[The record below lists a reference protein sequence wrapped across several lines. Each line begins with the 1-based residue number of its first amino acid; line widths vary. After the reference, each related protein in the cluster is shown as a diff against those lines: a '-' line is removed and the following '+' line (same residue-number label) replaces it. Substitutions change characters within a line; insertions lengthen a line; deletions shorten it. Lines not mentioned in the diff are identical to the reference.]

1 MAEDSLIQK
10 LRELGE
16 RAEKDADLN
25 IRLKTDLDA
34 ALRDEGFDVEAAKK
48 ALSGLADQRM
58 NTMKTMLENL

>member
-1 MAEDSLIQK
+1 MAEDSLIENM
-10 LRELGE
+10 RALGE

-25 IRLKTDLDA
+25 IRLKTDLDG

>member
-1 MAEDSLIQK
+1 MAEDPLIEK
-10 LRELGE
+10 LRALGE

-48 ALSGLADQRM
+48 ALAELANERM
-58 NTMKTMLENL
+58 NTLKSMLDNL